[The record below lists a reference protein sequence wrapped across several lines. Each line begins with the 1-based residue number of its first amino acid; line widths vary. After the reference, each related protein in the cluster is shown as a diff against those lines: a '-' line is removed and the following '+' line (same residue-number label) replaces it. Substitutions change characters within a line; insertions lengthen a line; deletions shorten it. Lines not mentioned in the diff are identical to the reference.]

1 MENYSNDEG
10 NDLNLFKYS
19 DIDIVNFIKEENEG
33 NNNMISQ
40 ESKNKNEFLIELA
53 MFLEKKLNQNIS
65 LYQNGFKVYRQKL
78 LADKNFLQNTL
89 EDDLKK
95 LSISQLIDLLE
106 NIKKNNSE
114 KANEFFNIGQYIK
127 NNYNIKN
134 NEKNINNNKFL
145 FNNNYGLIQ
154 NKNTILNGN
163 NKNLNEINC
172 KNKLIHGLNIKEVY
186 HSPSPN
192 FINKYESKIIKE
204 NEQANNKI
212 NFNEDQKIINNF

>member
-212 NFNEDQKIINNF
+212 NFNEDQKIIN